1 MKKLL
6 IVVDMQKDF
15 ISGVLGTQQAQ
26 EIIPAVL
33 ARIENAKEQGETI
46 VFTRDTHEENYLSTQ
61 EGKNLPVVHC
71 VKGTDGWQID
81 ERIYSDGFKIFDKGT
96 FGSIDL
102 AKYVYD
108 GAFDS
113 VELIGVCTD
122 ICVISNAMLIK
133 AFCPEIS
140 VSVRSN
146 CCAGVTPDSHN
157 NALKAMATCQI
168 KIL

>member
-33 ARIENAKEQGETI
+33 ARIENAKKQGETI

-102 AKYVYD
+102 AKYVHD

>member
-33 ARIENAKEQGETI
+33 ERIEDAKEQGETI

>member
-1 MKKLL
+1 M
-6 IVVDMQKDF
+6 
-15 ISGVLGTQQAQ
+15 
-26 EIIPAVL
+26 
-33 ARIENAKEQGETI
+33 
-46 VFTRDTHEENYLSTQ
+46 
-61 EGKNLPVVHC
+61 HC